1 MTNEIRKAELERTL
15 YLTKKE
21 LARLNEEKRDALDR
35 SDFEEFKSLN
45 KATFELNK
53 RILTVNKALKEFAA

>member
-1 MTNEIRKAELERTL
+1 MKNGNRKAELERTL
-15 YLTKKE
+15 HLTKKE

-45 KATFELNK
+45 KATSELNK
-53 RILTVNKALKEFAA
+53 RILMANKALKEFAA